1 MGKSPSSLVA
11 NVHLLSELRYTSTT
25 SLTLNEP
32 YPVAHSLASLV
43 PCRPHP
49 IPGLPFC
56 HTLGLGLA
64 FSIHS
69 AWVGS
74 YHSLTTLS
82 IHPLSLR
89 IIFTQLLLTLTW
101 PWLSS
106 HFTTILSY
114 FYYSPLSLTWPWLSS
129 HSSHSSS
136 LFLPASDSDLTWPHF
151 TSLLLFT
158 TLLLLHSST
167 GWLLWLHLTACH
179 SLHGSVWLLSYYF
192 DITTA
197 SRISLSLYCLCSSH
211 SYRLQVSLLVIHLH
225 CLGTYHYL
233 HFTSLDY
240 QSLTL
245 TLTLP
250 SLRHFTGFTRLF
262 TTHPLSVVVSDWL
275 HFLSLTCTSYHHC
288 FIITCHS
295 SVMSATYIYLM
306 QLPACHLYI
315 SYVTTR

>member
-1 MGKSPSSLVA
+1 MGYFGFVSKGWGWPSPSTRPGLGPITLWLLFPSTHSACVLSSL
-11 NVHLLSELRYTSTT
+11 NYYLLWLDLDYPHTSLLSCLTFTT
-25 SLTLNEP
+25 
-32 YPVAHSLASLV
+32 
-43 PCRPHP
+43 
-49 IPGLPFC
+49 
-56 HTLGLGLA
+56 
-64 FSIHS
+64 
-69 AWVGS
+69 
-74 YHSLTTLS
+74 
-82 IHPLSLR
+82 PLSHWLDLDYPLTHLTR
-89 IIFTQLLLTLTW
+89 LLYFCLPLT
-101 PWLSS
+101 
-106 HFTTILSY
+106 
-114 FYYSPLSLTWPWLSS
+114 
-129 HSSHSSS
+129 
-136 LFLPASDSDLTWPHF
+136 LTWPHF

-197 SRISLSLYCLCSSH
+197 SGISLSLYCLCSSH